1 MGQTVTLLGAT
12 GLIGSHLL
20 DILLN
25 DETYSQV
32 NVVTRRTVGRSHPKL
47 LEKIIDFSDLKEMDP
62 YIIGS
67 ETVFCA
73 VGTTNK
79 KVGGDKH
86 EYQKVDY
93 DIPVHAAKVAAD
105 RGVYGFALVS
115 SIGANPD
122 NNNNYYLKL
131 KGVVEE
137 AVSKCLIPQ
146 LIVVRPSLLI
156 GQRKE
161 RRLGESI
168 AQFVMPAVSWVLPS
182 SMNKYKSIKASEVAL
197 AMVKA
202 AQTLPKGIHF
212 LEYDEM
218 MKLSKELGGRRQ
230 EV

>member
-12 GLIGSHLL
+12 GLIGSNLL

-25 DETYSQV
+25 DDKYGQV
-32 NVVTRRTVGRSHPKL
+32 NVVGRRSVGRSHPKL
-47 LEKIIDFSDLKEMDP
+47 LEKIMDFSDLKEMDP

-105 RGVYGFALVS
+105 GGVYGFVMVS

-137 AVSKCLIPQ
+137 AVSKSLIPQ

-156 GQRKE
+156 GKRKE
-161 RRLGESI
+161 KRIAESI

-182 SMNKYKSIKASEVAL
+182 SMNKYKSIKAAEVAS

-202 AQTLPKGIHF
+202 AQTLPRGIHF
-212 LEYDEM
+212 LEYNEM
-218 MKLSKELGGRRQ
+218 MKLLK
-230 EV
+230 